1 MAFDIKE
8 DCEVVVEALCNGFL
22 QGRDLFIRELISVR
36 EDKEWLTAE
45 VQKKSKVYWLLV
57 LRSPKNIDIHILI
70 HNRSKI
76 TVSK

>member
-36 EDKEWLTAE
+36 GDKEMAHSSTE
-45 VQKKSKVYWLLV
+45 KEQSLLV
-57 LRSPKNIDIHILI
+57 TGPKIIYKHRYSHFN
-70 HNRSKI
+70 S
-76 TVSK
+76 

>member
-36 EDKEWLTAE
+36 GDKEMAHSRSIE
-45 VQKKSKVYWLLV
+45 KEQSLLV
-57 LRSPKNIDIHILI
+57 IG
-70 HNRSKI
+70 SKI
-76 TVSK
+76 I

>member
-8 DCEVVVEALCNGFL
+8 DCKVVVEALCNGFL

-45 VQKKSKVYWLLV
+45 VQKKSKVHWLLV
-57 LRSPKNIDIHILI
+57 LRSPKNIDIYILI

-76 TVSK
+76 TVLK

>member
-36 EDKEWLTAE
+36 GDKEMAYSRTTE
-45 VQKKSKVYWLLV
+45 KEQSLLV
-57 LRSPKNIDIHILI
+57 IGPKII
-70 HNRSKI
+70 
-76 TVSK
+76 